1 MDETKDGVNKRRI
14 CHHHKAQ
21 ERSGGKYANGQK
33 RCQVCQIY
41 MKCDGLRCPCCK
53 SKLRTKSRNSAFKKR
68 LADAK
73 KYQGPKNKIQ
83 PSIPVIH
90 KYDLSLIQF

>member
-1 MDETKDGVNKRRI
+1 MEETKDEVNKCRI

-53 SKLRTKSRNSAFKKR
+53 SKLRTKYVIPHLRKDLLMQKNIRDQKI
-68 LADAK
+68 
-73 KYQGPKNKIQ
+73 KYNHQSQLFINMIYP
-83 PSIPVIH
+83 
-90 KYDLSLIQF
+90 